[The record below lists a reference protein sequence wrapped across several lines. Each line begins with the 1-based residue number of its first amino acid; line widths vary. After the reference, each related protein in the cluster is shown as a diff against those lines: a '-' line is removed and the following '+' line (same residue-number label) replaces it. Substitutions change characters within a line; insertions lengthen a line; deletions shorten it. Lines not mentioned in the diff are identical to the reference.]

1 MNKIKLLSKE
11 DFMKFYE
18 KINELLKKKEE
29 KKLIEK
35 EKNKSRIFISD
46 KIFFVFAPDV
56 DVTSTKIFY
65 FLPMNAFV
73 AFFCIVF
80 GYVFYDSFSRNINF
94 REMLMTFLQF
104 YSCLILFIAMTN
116 ENSSF
121 AKISLYSFE
130 FLLIIFLSP
139 SNLPKNDLSQICAGI
154 CIFLLLIY
162 ISYNQLIKAKNKEHN
177 KI

>member
-1 MNKIKLLSKE
+1 
-11 DFMKFYE
+11 
-18 KINELLKKKEE
+18 
-29 KKLIEK
+29 
-35 EKNKSRIFISD
+35 
-46 KIFFVFAPDV
+46 
-56 DVTSTKIFY
+56 
-65 FLPMNAFV
+65 MNAFV

-80 GYVFYDSFSRNINF
+80 GYGFYDSFSHNINF

-139 SNLPKNDLSQICAGI
+139 SNLPEKDLSQICAGI